1 VGVALESYI
10 SPSFSSFSIRST
22 VLDKWTW
29 EQLRTMIIG
38 GNAAARE
45 FFNKGHGGDV
55 KDSKTKYTSKLATTY
70 KDKLAQKVKEDML
83 A

>member
-1 VGVALESYI
+1 
-10 SPSFSSFSIRST
+10 
-22 VLDKWTW
+22 
-29 EQLRTMIIG
+29 MIIG